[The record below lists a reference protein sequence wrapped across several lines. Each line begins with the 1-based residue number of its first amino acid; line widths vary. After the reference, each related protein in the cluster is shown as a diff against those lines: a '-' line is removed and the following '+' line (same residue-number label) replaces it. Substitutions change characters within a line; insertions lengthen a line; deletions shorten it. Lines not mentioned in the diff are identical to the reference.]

1 MSNFAEDLFS
11 LKERMPN
18 SITDLARAIKNQKIP
33 EYKRLRLVRW
43 FLEMKARER
52 AIPVRVTFELTPL
65 CNLDCKMCYVH
76 LQSREF
82 DKQSLLPLDVWRDF
96 ASQAYLLGTRTVT
109 LTGGECL
116 TYPGFEDL
124 YLYLYQSGF
133 GISVMSNGVLMDSQR
148 VNFFCKYKPQFIQI
162 SLYGSS
168 EDTYETVT
176 GSRVFNRVYQN
187 LLNIRNAGI
196 KLQVSITPNRYMTH
210 DMESLI
216 RLAESLHVPYEINC
230 RLIRPR
236 ANTGRLSEDMT
247 LDEYVRIYK
256 IRSELSNNRVPIP
269 YDPSELPMENTT
281 GIESKGLLC
290 GAGSSCCAI
299 TYEGNLVP
307 CVSLSDY
314 SVPALKLGFA
324 EAWRQIHE
332 YALNYPLPSECN
344 GCVYSSICIHCQAQ
358 HQNAPRGHCDR
369 QICERTKKLAAAG
382 FYHYKPQQ

>member
-1 MSNFAEDLFS
+1 
-11 LKERMPN
+11 
-18 SITDLARAIKNQKIP
+18 
-33 EYKRLRLVRW
+33 
-43 FLEMKARER
+43 MKARER

-76 LQSREF
+76 LQNSEF
-82 DKQSLLPLDVWRDF
+82 DKQSLLPLAVWRDF
-96 ASQAYLLGTRTVT
+96 AYQAYLLGARAVT

-124 YLYLYQSGF
+124 YLYLYQNGF

-148 VNFFCKYKPQFIQI
+148 VNFFCKYKPQHIQI

-187 LLNIRNAGI
+187 LLNIRDAGI
-196 KLQVSITPNRYMTH
+196 KLQISITPNRYMTH

-236 ANTGRLSEDMT
+236 ASTGRLSEDMT

-256 IRSELSNNRVPIP
+256 IRSELSNNGVPIP

-281 GIESKGLLC
+281 GIASKGLLC

-299 TYEGNLVP
+299 TYDGNLVP

-314 SVPALKLGFA
+314 SVPVMKLGFA

-332 YALNYPLPSECN
+332 YSINYPLPSECN

-358 HQNAPRGHCDR
+358 HKNAPRGHCDR